1 MNPRIV
7 ICALLYVMPISGYSE
22 NLSEI
27 QKIDVRLAE
36 LTTIWKQETAIINR
50 LTNFKRTPVQEGT
63 QAYLQCVQASKRIQQ
78 AEAEAKI
85 LKEKKSSLALS
96 APQSSNQPTGDATSA
111 APNSEEYVK
120 TASKMKDFWSASW
133 INEKA
138 RKAGASK
145 KASLSTQEERVAYA
159 TKMLAELNPGNYL
172 HPLERVSPTLDL
184 LKAEVSLQGKN
195 LKEINEFYTKGDL
208 LGLLG
213 FLKGAN
219 MVEYPDV
226 TEIDKLC
233 RKLAEMDFFIKFK
246 PTAPIKFFIKTDTN
260 SKGAIEE
267 AEISMLP
274 SVIPVESIKDWFA
287 TLLLGSAKTFEVHP
301 DGEQAGYLVKWN
313 PSDGPIILKLPLRPQ
328 IFQRVVALEKA
339 YRQGSAG
346 ARTVFDERAEV
357 SALSEERSKLLS
369 AEKELFSDKV
379 QETLVRLSQ
388 LNTSLEKKVDIGEM
402 TEDESKQDFIKYKTE
417 EYQRML
423 QFISAW

>member
-1 MNPRIV
+1 MNPRII

-27 QKIDVRLAE
+27 QKIEMRLAE

-63 QAYLQCVQASKRIQQ
+63 QAYLQCVQASKIIQQ

-96 APQSSNQPTGDATSA
+96 APQPSNQPIEDATLA
-111 APNSEEYVK
+111 APNSEEYPK

-133 INEKA
+133 INEKT
-138 RKAGASK
+138 RKAGASN
-145 KASLSTQEERVAYA
+145 KANLSTQEERAVYA

-172 HPLERVSPTLDL
+172 HPLERISPTLDL
-184 LKAEVSLQGKN
+184 LKAEVTLQGKN
-195 LKEINEFYTKGDL
+195 LKEINGFYSKGDL

-233 RKLAEMDFFIKFK
+233 GKFAEMDFFIKLK
-246 PTAPIKFFIKTDTN
+246 PTAPNKFSIKID
-260 SKGAIEE
+260 SIEANGSE
-267 AEISMLP
+267 EDEISMLP

-287 TLLLGSAKTFEVHP
+287 PLLLGSANNFEVHP

-328 IFQRVVALEKA
+328 IFQRVVALDKS

-346 ARTVFDERAEV
+346 AETVFDERAEV
-357 SALSEERSKLLS
+357 SALREERKKLLS

-379 QETLVRLSQ
+379 QETEARLS
-388 LNTSLEKKVDIGEM
+388 LKNTSLEKKVDIGEM
-402 TEDESKQDFIKYKTE
+402 TEDESKQEFIKYKTE
-417 EYQRML
+417 EYQQML